1 MMHIGLDKSGQKS
14 DIYHTARQERRKPKG
29 EIQMKNKKY
38 YIAYGSNLSVEQMA
52 DRCPDAKI
60 AGQAVL
66 AGWELLFRGC
76 ATIALNP
83 KKNTPV
89 LVWEISER
97 DEGNLDL
104 YEGYPNYYRKEDLN
118 IELLRE
124 GAEPEMV
131 TAMVYIMENDFGH
144 RAPSRYYYKVLH
156 DGYKAFRFPMHILEG
171 ALKECMDKDA
181 AQRMIEEV
189 QA

>member
-1 MMHIGLDKSGQKS
+1 MMLIGLDKSGQKS

-76 ATIALNP
+76 ATIAPNP

-104 YEGYPNYYRKEDLN
+104 
-118 IELLRE
+118 
-124 GAEPEMV
+124 
-131 TAMVYIMENDFGH
+131 
-144 RAPSRYYYKVLH
+144 
-156 DGYKAFRFPMHILEG
+156 
-171 ALKECMDKDA
+171 
-181 AQRMIEEV
+181 
-189 QA
+189 